1 MNFITS
7 QIIQFHNFVSIHSK
21 CLYSVTITFSK
32 PLWQLIQWQDVM
44 KIIKISRF
52 WGQNMDKFLMHI
64 KILALLNC
72 RTCFNH
78 LITREEV
85 GKKEMYHLHLE
96 WKFPTKNSS
105 ISENRFIIF
114 QIRMIRCTFSL
125 HNSAQSHWPRDIFLS
140 KIQISLNHVNTDS
153 KDPRNSTDATKLK
166 N

>member
-1 MNFITS
+1 MENLKKEVHYYFFNPILSSHQWTS
-7 QIIQFHNFVSIHSK
+7 LLAKLFNSIIFCPFTQ

-78 LITREEV
+78 LITRKEV

-96 WKFPTKNSS
+96 WKFPMKNSS

-114 QIRMIRCTFSL
+114 Q
-125 HNSAQSHWPRDIFLS
+125 N
-140 KIQISLNHVNTDS
+140 
-153 KDPRNSTDATKLK
+153 K
-166 N
+166 ND

>member
-1 MNFITS
+1 MENLKKEVHYYFFNPIFVESSMNFITS

-78 LITREEV
+78 LITRKEV
-85 GKKEMYHLHLE
+85 GKKEMYHLHWNGNFP
-96 WKFPTKNSS
+96 WKIP
-105 ISENRFIIF
+105 
-114 QIRMIRCTFSL
+114 Q
-125 HNSAQSHWPRDIFLS
+125 FL
-140 KIQISLNHVNTDS
+140 KIVL
-153 KDPRNSTDATKLK
+153 
-166 N
+166 

>member
-1 MNFITS
+1 MEKKKSITIFLIQFCRVINELHYYS

-72 RTCFNH
+72 MRTCFNH
-78 LITREEV
+78 LITRKEV

-96 WKFPTKNSS
+96 WKFPMKNSS

-114 QIRMIRCTFSL
+114 Q
-125 HNSAQSHWPRDIFLS
+125 N
-140 KIQISLNHVNTDS
+140 
-153 KDPRNSTDATKLK
+153 K
-166 N
+166 ND